1 MEEAEQLRVVKS
13 ELNQMEKPLK
23 EESVVVLDFLP
34 HGYPFDTRPSH
45 KKSPIVQAIG
55 KSRFV
60 LLELVPKKDV
70 FLQPYEEVYIGE
82 GKRDKI
88 HHIIGKLPLNK
99 LTATAKTELEFVVKD
114 LVKKNEPRFIQFFN
128 TAKSLTTRMHQLEL
142 IPGLG
147 KKHMWEIL
155 EKRDEKLF
163 ESFKDIKERVKLMPD
178 PEKAIL
184 KRILNEIDGKEK
196 HCIFVD
202 L

>member
-1 MEEAEQLRVVKS
+1 MEEAEQSRVVNP
-13 ELNQMEKPLK
+13 ELHQMEKPLK
-23 EESVVVLDFLP
+23 EEDAVVLDFLP
-34 HGYPFDTRPSH
+34 NGYPFDKRPSH
-45 KKSPIVQAIG
+45 RKSPIVQAIG

-70 FLQPYEEVYIGE
+70 FLQPYEDVYIGE

-114 LVKKNEPRFIQFFN
+114 LVKKNEQRFIQFFN

>member
-1 MEEAEQLRVVKS
+1 MEEAEQTSAVKP

-23 EESVVVLDFLP
+23 EESAIVIDFLP
-34 HGYPFDTRPSH
+34 HGYPFDKRPSH
-45 KKSPIVQAIG
+45 RKSPIVQAIG

-88 HHIIGKLPLNK
+88 HHIVGKLPVNK
-99 LTATAKTELEFVVKD
+99 LTATAKTELEFVIKD
-114 LVKKNEPRFIQFFN
+114 LIKKNEPKFVQFFN

-155 EKRDEKLF
+155 EKRDEKPF
-163 ESFKDIKERVKLMPD
+163 ESFKDLKERVKLMPD
-178 PEKAIL
+178 PEKSIL
-184 KRILNEIDGKEK
+184 KRILNEIEGKEK

-202 L
+202 I